1 MRAAVGKSWV
11 SGGAVRAAVGKSWV
25 GGAGCCESSS
35 GQELGE
41 RSWVL

>member
-11 SGGAVRAAVGKSWV
+11 SG
-25 GGAGCCESSS
+25 AGCCESCS
-35 GQELGE
+35 GQEMGE